1 MFNGK
6 FAILAMGLA
15 SLPAVVFG
23 AGVSVNTDPGW
34 AGNII
39 APFGN
44 PDTSTYGEAV
54 ITPTGM
60 NNVDSFGFEIQA
72 PGEGF
77 QFQGFIAAWDGTKVT
92 GPILYTSDVVTAVD
106 SDMDLYMFNGINAP
120 ITDGAAYIFGIT
132 VNEPGVYAHDNGFTS
147 AQIGW
152 DLFAGTTSYNF
163 NWANDTG
170 DASQLFAPW
179 GDTGCADP
187 TGSSCGTAAA
197 IVNYNDAGAGAAPE
211 PTSFLLL
218 GTGMLALAGFSRRLA
233 RR

>member
-6 FAILAMGLA
+6 LAILALGLA
-15 SLPAVVFG
+15 SLPVAVFG

-34 AGNII
+34 AGGIVG
-39 APFGN
+39 PFGS

-106 SDMDLYMFNGINAP
+106 SGLDLYMFNGINAP
-120 ITDGAAYIFGIT
+120 VTDGAAYIFGIT
-132 VNEPGVYAHDNGFTS
+132 VNDPGVYAHDNGFGS
-147 AQIGW
+147 AQFGW
-152 DLFAGTTSYNF
+152 DPSAGTTSYNF

-170 DASQLFAPW
+170 DASQLFADW
-179 GDTGCADP
+179 SNTGCTDP
-187 TGSSCGTAAA
+187 SGNTCGTAAGV
-197 IVNYNDAGAGAAPE
+197 VNYNDVGAAPE
-211 PTSFLLL
+211 PASFLLL